1 MYLNMFFLLEMER
14 NENIFLNI
22 CHIKGRINK
31 ALCLYLYTFYCTCYI
46 LDYVNNKLNHSE
58 LEVQPLVI
66 RCCIAC

>member
-1 MYLNMFFLLEMER
+1 MYLKMFFLLEMER

-31 ALCLYLYTFYCTCYI
+31 AMFILIYI
-46 LDYVNNKLNHSE
+46 LLHMLHSRLWNNKLNHSE